1 MLATRTCRRR
11 TSTRS
16 LATLIIVAFAAL
28 YLSQFRCG
36 ELLEIF
42 KLALNIHYF
51 FHLIRF
57 LFNLNVQ
64 NYSPLKYNVVDVNFK
79 KNCRINIKKLD
90 GRYSATRTFSPL
102 VVIGT
107 TPFHEG
113 HLAR

>member
-1 MLATRTCRRR
+1 MLAARTRRSRAT
-11 TSTRS
+11 TGS

-36 ELLEIF
+36 KLLEVF

-64 NYSPLKYNVVDVNFK
+64 NYSPLKYNVIDVNLK
-79 KNCRINIKKLD
+79 TKCRVNIKKLE
-90 GRYSATRTFSPL
+90 GRWSTTRTLTAL
-102 VVIGT
+102 VVILCRG
-107 TPFHEG
+107 
-113 HLAR
+113 